1 MTRHNN
7 SFNSDHNN
15 SYNLNVIVRTSIT
28 STAIVIVKTNKIPLR
43 VTDWHVRMLLNKN
56 QIMKASLYN

>member
-15 SYNLNVIVRTSIT
+15 SYNLNVILRTFTTGTELPGDYMLKSI
-28 STAIVIVKTNKIPLR
+28 S
-43 VTDWHVRMLLNKN
+43 VTLSLKMIRM
-56 QIMKASLYN
+56 